1 MRSWR
6 FLVGLLISA
15 AFLFYAFHGQDY
27 GAIVDALRGVRYW
40 LLIPALGLYFLGVVA
55 RAWRWSMLLSP
66 MKKIPV
72 RSLLPITVIGFMAN
86 NVLPLRTGEV
96 VRSFVLNRNHGVR
109 KSAALSTIAV
119 ERIFDGITMLAF
131 MLIAATTIHLTS
143 DLRHVVKLAS
153 VLFAVAI
160 TGLVVATYAE
170 GLRAKMLRFGLRF
183 VPAPIGHKIE
193 GLAEAF
199 FSGLASLRSPRL
211 MAAVALS
218 SIAAWSLEASMYW
231 VVAQAFGGSVQDIM
245 GFSETLLTTGVANLA
260 TLVPSSPGYVGPF
273 EAGVKTALEGA
284 LDIPGSAALS
294 YAILVH
300 ACLWFPVTLWGAIE
314 WSRMHLSMAQ
324 VTESPIEN
332 GPTVPP
338 AANSSEQ
345 NSAHTSVVRTNAA

>member
-1 MRSWR
+1 
-6 FLVGLLISA
+6 
-15 AFLFYAFHGQDY
+15 
-27 GAIVDALRGVRYW
+27 
-40 LLIPALGLYFLGVVA
+40 
-55 RAWRWSMLLSP
+55 
-66 MKKIPV
+66 MKKISV
-72 RSLLPITVIGFMAN
+72 RSLLLITVIGFMAN

-160 TGLVVATYAE
+160 WAGRCDVYRGSPCEIAA
-170 GLRAKMLRFGLRF
+170 FGLRF
-183 VPAPIGHKIE
+183 VPAQIGHEIE

-199 FSGLASLRSPRL
+199 FLGTGLTSITRVI
-211 MAAVALS
+211 AAVALS
-218 SIAAWSLEASMYW
+218 SIAAWSLEASMY
-231 VVAQAFGGSVQDIM
+231 GSLPRRLAVRVQDIM

-273 EAGVKTALEGA
+273 EAGIKTALEGA
-284 LDIPGSAALS
+284 LDISGSAALS

-300 ACLWFPVTLWGAIE
+300 ACLWFPVTLWGAISGRGCICR
-314 WSRMHLSMAQ
+314 WRR
-324 VTESPIEN
+324 SPKAS
-332 GPTVPP
+332 GT
-338 AANSSEQ
+338 ASYGC
-345 NSAHTSVVRTNAA
+345 TNVQ